1 MTIDNV
7 VGKRIKNK
15 KLNDVSIIIKECR
28 TDVIAYGFE
37 PEEVDNVLELKVIW
51 MNDLYEFEI
60 GSDTLYIKPETLN
73 EWYIYEPIKQTSEQ
87 RNGI

>member
-1 MTIDNV
+1 MNIEEII
-7 VGKRIKNK
+7 GKRIKNK
-15 KLNDVSIIIKECR
+15 RLNDVSIVIKECKP
-28 TDVIAYGFE
+28 TSVTNGWGLDE
-37 PEEVDNVLELKVIW
+37 LLQLEVTW
-51 MNDLYEFEI
+51 MNDLGEFEI